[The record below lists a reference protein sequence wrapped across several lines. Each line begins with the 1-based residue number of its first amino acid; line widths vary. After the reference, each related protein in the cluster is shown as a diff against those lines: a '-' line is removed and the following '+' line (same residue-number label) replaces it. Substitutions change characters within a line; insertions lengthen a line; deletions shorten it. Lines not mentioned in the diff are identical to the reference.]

1 MTTIPT
7 TSDGQTDRAA
17 EAADLL
23 EHLLARI
30 ALKDQKALQQLYDKV
45 AGRLNGVA
53 RKILYDDDLSNDV
66 LQETFLQIW
75 HNAGEYRRDQSE
87 PMTWMTS
94 LLRYRALDKLR
105 AEQREQKR
113 RDQLE
118 EIQEL
123 FGENHAASPVKGLLQ
138 GEDDSRLQRCL
149 GVLEVGNRN
158 AILMAYYYGYS
169 REDIAVRVEQPVNT
183 VKSWLK
189 RGLARLAQCLDH

>member
-1 MTTIPT
+1 MATTPMT
-7 TSDGQTDRAA
+7 AA
-17 EAADLL
+17 GRTARVQEEADEL

-30 ALKDQKALQQLYDKV
+30 TLKDQKALQRLYDKV
-45 AGRLNGVA
+45 ASRLNGVA
-53 RKILYDDDLSNDV
+53 MKVLYDEDLSNDV

-105 AEQREQKR
+105 AEQREKKR

-118 EIQEL
+118 EVQEI
-123 FGENHAASPVKGLLQ
+123 FGEDHAVSPVKGLLQ
-138 GEDDSRLQRCL
+138 GEDDSRLERCL

-169 REDIAVRVEQPVNT
+169 REDIAVHVAQPVNT

-189 RGLARLAQCLDH
+189 RGLARLAQCLNH

>member
-1 MTTIPT
+1 MATTPT
-7 TSDGQTDRAA
+7 MADQQT
-17 EAADLL
+17 EEADLL
-23 EHLLARI
+23 AHLLARI

-45 AGRLNGVA
+45 AARLNGVA
-53 RKILYDDDLSNDV
+53 RKILYDNDLSNDV

-75 HNAGEYRRDQSE
+75 NNAADYRRDQSE

-94 LLRYRALDKLR
+94 LLRYRTLDKLR
-105 AEQREQKR
+105 SENREQKR

-118 EIQEL
+118 EVQEL
-123 FGENHAASPVKGLLQ
+123 FGEETVASPMKGLLQ
-138 GEDDSRLQRCL
+138 GEADSLLQRCL
-149 GVLEVGNRN
+149 GTLDMMNKN

-169 REDIAVRVEQPVNT
+169 REDIAIHVGQPINT

>member
-1 MTTIPT
+1 MVTNPT
-7 TSDGQTDRAA
+7 TAA
-17 EAADLL
+17 EPSSEAAERADRL

-30 ALKDQKALQQLYDKV
+30 ALKDQKALQQLYDLV
-45 AGRLNGVA
+45 ASRLNGVA
-53 RKILYDDDLSNDV
+53 MRILYDEDMSNDA

-75 HNAGEYRRDQSE
+75 HNADEYRRTQSE

-105 AEQREQKR
+105 VEQREQR
-113 RDQLE
+113 RRNQLE
-118 EIQEL
+118 EVQEI
-123 FGENHAASPVKGLLQ
+123 FGEDHATSPIKNLLLSEA
-138 GEDDSRLQRCL
+138 GTLLQRCL
-149 GVLEVGNRN
+149 DVLDVPNKN

-169 REDIAVRVEQPVNT
+169 REDISIHVKQPVNT